1 MNGWREENGSLV
13 LDRRFT
19 GYTDGLQWAIAVGH
33 LADELNHHP
42 TISVGYRTVRVTTTT
57 VDAGSVVTDRD
68 RELAAA
74 IDALVLDDDGT
85 GNGE

>member
-1 MNGWREENGSLV
+1 MTGWREENGALV
-13 LDRRFT
+13 LDKRFT

-57 VDAGSVVTDRD
+57 HDEGNTVTDRD

-74 IDALVLDDDGT
+74 IDALVLD
-85 GNGE
+85 EE